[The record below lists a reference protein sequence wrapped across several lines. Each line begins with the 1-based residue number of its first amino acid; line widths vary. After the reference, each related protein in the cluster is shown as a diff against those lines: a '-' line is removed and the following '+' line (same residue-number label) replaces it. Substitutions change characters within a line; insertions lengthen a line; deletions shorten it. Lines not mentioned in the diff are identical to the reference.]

1 MRKDIRMRRKERAR
15 SRKKQAFPTK
25 AAAIVLVVLLFLLA
39 VTAGLYIYKGQQ
51 YKEVFFQNTK
61 VNGMNAS
68 GKTVEEMK
76 AEIASG
82 IDGYAL
88 TLEGRDGI
96 TETITGEE
104 IVLHSVFD
112 GTLETILEEQDPL
125 KWWDHRKKPVSH
137 EIKTMI
143 AYEEEALQSRID
155 GLNLFA
161 EDLVVEPKDAY
172 LSDYVS
178 GQGYSVMPEVKGNR
192 LDQEKVT
199 EAISEAI
206 LGLQETIS
214 LEELDAYVKP
224 EITSENEELAALA
237 ANLNKHAGVTVTYQF
252 GDKTEVLSGETIH
265 TWLSVNAD
273 KTIALNRDEVA
284 AYVKGLASKYNTA
297 YQKKNLKTSYGQ
309 TVTISQ
315 GFYGWRINQGA
326 ETDELYNI
334 IRSGESTTREPVYS
348 QKAASHGANDYG
360 NTYVELNLTAQHLFF
375 YKDGKLL
382 VETDFVSGNTSKKY
396 DTPAGAYPITYKER
410 NATLKGENYA
420 TPVSYWMPFN
430 GNIGM
435 HDADWRSSF
444 GGSIYK
450 TNGSH
455 GCVNL
460 PPSVAKTIYENISA
474 GMPVLCYFLEGTESG
489 KSSSAVKET
498 TAPASTAETTKAPET
513 TAPPQTSPAVPETTP
528 VPETSPTQPET
539 TAPETAPAPPETQPE
554 ATKKP
559 AGPGETGAPETT
571 KKKAGPGES

>member
-25 AAAIVLVVLLFLLA
+25 AAAIVLVVLLLLLA

-125 KWWDHRKKPVSH
+125 KWWNHRKKPVSH

-199 EAISEAI
+199 EVISEAI

-273 KTIALNRDEVA
+273 KTIAINRDEVA

-309 TVTISQ
+309 TVTISE

>member
-1 MRKDIRMRRKERAR
+1 MRRKERAR

-25 AAAIVLVVLLFLLA
+25 AAAIVLVVLLLLLA

-125 KWWDHRKKPVSH
+125 KWWNHRKKPVSH

-273 KTIALNRDEVA
+273 KTIAINRDEVA

-309 TVTISQ
+309 TVTISE

>member
-1 MRKDIRMRRKERAR
+1 MRRKERAR

-25 AAAIVLVVLLFLLA
+25 AAAIVLVVLLLLLA

-125 KWWDHRKKPVSH
+125 KWWNHRKKPVSH

-161 EDLVVEPKDAY
+161 EDLVVEPKEAY

-273 KTIALNRDEVA
+273 KTIAINRDEVA
-284 AYVKGLASKYNTA
+284 TYVKGLASKYNTA

-309 TVTISQ
+309 TVTISE

>member
-1 MRKDIRMRRKERAR
+1 MRRKERAR

-25 AAAIVLVVLLFLLA
+25 AAAIVLVVLLLLLA

-125 KWWDHRKKPVSH
+125 KWWNHRKKPVSH

-273 KTIALNRDEVA
+273 KTIAINRDEVA

-309 TVTISQ
+309 TVTISE

-396 DTPAGAYPITYKER
+396 DTPAGAYSITYKER